1 MSATSVLSAVG
12 LFIGLVAAIL
22 MYYCPPRISLYTE
35 KGEPYGGWVGNPTEK
50 GKVYGWWQVAL
61 SKAAPWLLALAFFL
75 QLVAVLM
82 PVFP

>member
-22 MYYCPPRISLYTE
+22 MYYYPPRISLYTE

-50 GKVYGWWQVAL
+50 GKVFGWWQVAL